1 MTSTYTVNV
10 NQTSKDRRI
19 LNANKYNL
27 QIAKSASHPGGSPKF
42 NIVYKST
49 HLAPEMDV
57 SWTET
62 YGLNWTQK
70 LGDSYDLNSNGD
82 WQSNS
87 NNPNAHQNALN
98 VGSNG
103 YGSPI
108 NILVGIQDPN
118 SRQWTAIYIEES
130 QLLPKGHGE
139 FQPRESVELWYQE
152 RELTE
157 TMISGQ
163 STEVK
168 KYDMAPTPTRWFW
181 YNTGN
186 GKWYDQDHPFPHD

>member
-1 MTSTYTVNV
+1 M
-10 NQTSKDRRI
+10 
-19 LNANKYNL
+19 YNL

-70 LGDSYDLNSNGD
+70 VPAPGARVIYNGNWQECQLGDSYDLNSNGD

-103 YGSPI
+103 YGIPI

-118 SRQWTAIYIEES
+118 SQQWTAIYIEES

-139 FQPRESVELWYQE
+139 CQPRESVELWYQE

-168 KYDMAPTPTRWFW
+168 KRLEITYFTLL
-181 YNTGN
+181 
-186 GKWYDQDHPFPHD
+186 

>member
-70 LGDSYDLNSNGD
+70 VPAPGARVTYNGNWQECQLGDSNDLNSN
-82 WQSNS
+82 
-87 NNPNAHQNALN
+87 
-98 VGSNG
+98 GSNG

-118 SRQWTAIYIEES
+118 SQQWTAIYIEES